1 MATLQKIRDKFG
13 VLVAFFIGIS
23 LLSFIVITGSRNSI
37 FSNVSKK
44 MEVARINGRS
54 ISIRYYQAK
63 IDSLTTIYKMSGNP
77 DINEETAKKIRQ
89 QVWEELVRES
99 VLAPEYKELGINVS
113 PEELYDLVNGDN
125 PHPIVR
131 QLFSD
136 PNTGYFDRNAVINF
150 IKQMKGEQ
158 KEYWLYFEKQIIN
171 ERKITKLLTLISKGL
186 YPTDF
191 QGEQTYLED
200 NKKASFQYISQL
212 FDVVSDS
219 AVTVIRKDL
228 QAYYDRHK
236 ENFKQTASRKIEYVT
251 FDVVP
256 SQDDK
261 EAALEWITNIKPEF
275 EQAEN
280 AREFVNLN
288 SDIPY
293 ADRHYAYGE
302 LTPDTLN
309 AIIFNATPGFVYGPY
324 LENETYKLAKLVSF
338 EMLPDS
344 VHARHILI
352 AFKQNTTRE
361 EIKNKADSIKSLIDK
376 GADFAVLAMTMSDDK
391 GSARLGG
398 DLGWFREGMMV
409 KPFSD
414 ACFFSKKGDI
424 KVVETQYGYHVIE
437 ILDES
442 RKVKK
447 AAVAFLQRKI
457 EPSST
462 TYNAIYSQAS
472 RFAGTNN
479 TYDKFNKTLQEAGL
493 NKHVAVVGKNDENI
507 PGLDSPR
514 PFIRAAFNT
523 DKNHIILDL
532 TNQAVFEL
540 GDRFVVGYVTDIK
553 EDGYAPLEDV
563 EAEIR
568 PAVLRDKKA
577 EVLKAALSQ
586 KMEGISSL
594 DDLAQKTSSRIREA
608 SDITFNSFTIPAA
621 GIEPALNAV
630 AYIWPQD
637 RLTPPVKGNNAVYV
651 VNITSITEPDNKTD
665 FSLEKMRL
673 KTEYVTRTNYEAY
686 EALKKH
692 AKIEDERSKFF

>member
-1 MATLQKIRDKFG
+1 M
-13 VLVAFFIGIS
+13 VAFFIGIS
-23 LLSFIVITGSRNSI
+23 LLSFIVISGSRNSI

-44 MEVARINGRS
+44 LEVARINGRS

-63 IDSLTTIYKMSGNP
+63 IDSLTTIYKLSGNR
-77 DINEETAKKIRQ
+77 DIDEATSKKIRQ

-99 VLAPEYKELGINVS
+99 VLAPEYKELGIAVS

-131 QLFSD
+131 QLFTD
-136 PNTGYFDRNAVINF
+136 PSTGYFDRNAVINF

-158 KEYWLYFEKQIIN
+158 KEYWLYFEKQIVN
-171 ERKITKLLTLISKGL
+171 ERKISKLLTLISKGL

-191 QGEQTYLED
+191 QAQQTYMED

-219 AVTVIRKDL
+219 AVTITRKDL
-228 QAYYDRHK
+228 QAYYDKHK
-236 ENFKQTASRKIEYVT
+236 ENYKQTASRKIEYVT

-256 SQDDK
+256 SEKDVQS
-261 EAALEWITNIKPEF
+261 ALEWIEKIKPEF

-280 AREFVNLN
+280 AAEFVNLN
-288 SDIPY
+288 SDVPY
-293 ADRHYAYGE
+293 TDRHYAYGE

-309 AIIFNATPGFVYGPY
+309 DIIFHAKPGFVYGPY

-338 EMLPDS
+338 DMLPDS
-344 VHARHILI
+344 VHARHILV
-352 AFKQNTTRE
+352 AFSQKMTKEQAQS
-361 EIKNKADSIKSLIDK
+361 KADSIKNLIDK
-376 GADFAVLAMTMSDDK
+376 GGNFAMLAMTMSDDK

-398 DLGWFREGMMV
+398 DLGWFKEGMMV

-414 ACFFSKKGDI
+414 ACFSGKKGDI
-424 KVVETQYGYHVIE
+424 LIVETQYGYHIVE
-437 ILDES
+437 ILDQS
-442 RKVKK
+442 PKVKK

-457 EPSST
+457 EPSSA

-479 TYDKFNKTLQEAGL
+479 TYEKFIKATQEEGI
-493 NKHVAVVGKNDENI
+493 NKHVAVVGKNDESI
-507 PGLDSPR
+507 PGLVSPR
-514 PFIRAAFNT
+514 PLIRAAFNT
-523 DKNHIILDL
+523 DKDHIVLDP

-540 GDRFVVGYVTDIK
+540 GDRFVVAYVTEIK
-553 EDGYAPLEDV
+553 KDGYAPLKDV
-563 EAEIR
+563 EAEVR
-568 PAVLRDKKA
+568 TNVLREKKA
-577 EVLKAALSQ
+577 ETLVAALTS
-586 KMEGISSL
+586 KMEGINTL
-594 DDLAQKTSSRIREA
+594 DELAQKTQARVRDA
-608 SDITFNSFTIPAA
+608 SDITFNSFTIPGA

-637 RLTPPVKGNNAVYV
+637 RLSPPVKGLNAVYV
-651 VNITSITEPDNKTD
+651 VNITSVTQPDQKSD
-665 FSLEKMRL
+665 FKLERMRL
-673 KTEYVTRTNYEAY
+673 RTEYVTRTNYEAY

-692 AKIEDERSKFF
+692 AKIEDERSKFY

>member
-1 MATLQKIRDKFG
+1 MATLQKIRDRFG
-13 VLVAFFIGIS
+13 VLVAVFIGVS
-23 LLSFIVITGSRNSI
+23 LLSFIVFTGKNNSI
-37 FSNVSKK
+37 FSSPSKK
-44 MEVARINGRS
+44 LEVARINGKS
-54 ISIRYYQAK
+54 VSIRYYQAK
-63 IDSLTTIYKMSGNP
+63 IDSLTAIYKLSGNQQI
-77 DINEETAKKIRQ
+77 DEETAKKIRQ
-89 QVWEELVRES
+89 QVWEEMVREN
-99 VLAPEYKELGINVS
+99 VLAPEYKELGIAVS

-136 PNTGYFDRNAVINF
+136 PSTGYFDRNAVINF

-158 KEYWLYFEKQIIN
+158 KAYWLYFEKQIVN
-171 ERKITKLLTLISKGL
+171 ERKIAKLLTLIGKGL

-191 QGEQTYLED
+191 QAQQTYLED

-219 AVTVIRKDL
+219 SVTITRKDL
-228 QAYYDRHK
+228 QAYYDKHK

-256 SQDDK
+256 SRKDD
-261 EAALEWITNIKPEF
+261 EDALEWITRIKPEF

-288 SDIPY
+288 SDVPY

-309 AIIFNATPGFVYGPY
+309 DIIFKAKPGFVYGPY
-324 LENETYKLAKLVSF
+324 LEDGTYKLAKLVSF
-338 EMLPDS
+338 DMLPDS
-344 VHARHILI
+344 VHARHILV
-352 AFKQNTTRE
+352 AFMQNTTKE
-361 EIKNKADSIKSLIDK
+361 EIRHKADSIKNLIEK

-414 ACFFSKKGDI
+414 ACFFGNKGDI
-424 KVVETQYGYHVIE
+424 RVVETQYGYHVIE
-437 ILDES
+437 ILDQS
-442 RKVKK
+442 KKVKK
-447 AAVAFLQRKI
+447 AAVAFLQRKV
-457 EPSST
+457 EPSSA

-479 TYDKFNKTLQEAGL
+479 TYEKFNKAIEENGL

-514 PFIRAAFNT
+514 PLIRAAFNT
-523 DKNHIILDL
+523 DKDHIILDA
-532 TNQAVFEL
+532 TSQAVFEL
-540 GDRFVVGYVTDIK
+540 GDRFVVGYVTEIK
-553 EDGYAPLEDV
+553 KDGYAPLEDV

-568 PAVLRDKKA
+568 HNVLRDKKA
-577 EVLKAALSQ
+577 EVLIAALKE
-586 KMEGISSL
+586 KMKDAKTL
-594 DDLAQKTSSRIREA
+594 DELAQKTDSRIREA

-630 AYIWPQD
+630 AYVWPPE
-637 RLTPPVKGNNAVYV
+637 RLTPPVKGLNAVYV
-651 VNITSITEPDNKTD
+651 VNITSVTDPEPKAD

-673 KTEYVTRTNYEAY
+673 KTEYITRANYEAY
-686 EALKKH
+686 EALKKQ
-692 AKIEDERSKFF
+692 ADVKDERSKFY

>member
-13 VLVAFFIGIS
+13 ILVAFFIGIS
-23 LLSFIVITGSRNSI
+23 LLSFIVISGSRNSI
-37 FSNVSKK
+37 FSSPSKK
-44 MEVARINGRS
+44 LEVARINGKS
-54 ISIRYYQAK
+54 VSIRYYQAK
-63 IDSLTTIYKMSGNP
+63 IDSLTTIYKLSGNKTI
-77 DINEETAKKIRQ
+77 DEATTKKIRD
-89 QVWEELVRES
+89 QVWEELIREY
-99 VLAPEYKELGINVS
+99 VLAPEYKELGIAIS

-136 PNTGYFDRNAVINF
+136 PKTGYFDHNAVINF

-171 ERKITKLLTLISKGL
+171 EQKITKLLTLVSKGL

-191 QGEQTYLED
+191 QAQQTYMED
-200 NKKASFQYISQL
+200 NKKASLQYISQM
-212 FDVVSDS
+212 FDIVSDS
-219 AVTVIRKDL
+219 AVTITRKDL
-228 QAYYDRHK
+228 QAYYDKHK

-256 SQDDK
+256 SEKDVQATLD
-261 EAALEWITNIKPEF
+261 WIEKIKPEF
-275 EQAEN
+275 EQAED

-288 SDIPY
+288 SDVPY

-309 AIIFNATPGFVYGPY
+309 DIIFHARPGFVYGPY

-338 EMLPDS
+338 AMLPDS

-352 AFKQNTTRE
+352 AFNQKMSKEQT
-361 EIKNKADSIKSLIDK
+361 KSKADSIKNLIEK
-376 GADFAVLAMTMSDDK
+376 GADFGMLAMTMSDDK

-398 DLGWFREGMMV
+398 DLGWFHEGMMV

-414 ACFFSKKGDI
+414 ACFFGKKGEI
-424 KVVETQYGYHVIE
+424 TIVETRYGYHVVQ
-437 ILDES
+437 ILDQS
-442 RKVKK
+442 KKVKK

-462 TYNAIYSQAS
+462 TYNAIYAQAS

-479 TYDKFNKTLQEAGL
+479 TYDKFVKAIQEGSI
-493 NKHVAVVGKNDENI
+493 NKHVAVVGKNDESI
-507 PGLDSPR
+507 PGLVSPR
-514 PFIRAAFNT
+514 PLIRAAFNT
-523 DKNHIILDL
+523 DKDHIVLDP

-540 GDRFVVGYVTDIK
+540 GDRFVVAYVTDIK
-553 EDGYAPLEDV
+553 KDGYAPLKDV

-568 PAVLRDKKA
+568 PIVTQEKKA
-577 EVLKAALSQ
+577 EILQAALAK
-586 KMEGISSL
+586 KMTGISTL
-594 DDLAQKTSSRIREA
+594 DQLAQKTGTRIREA
-608 SDITFNSFTIPAA
+608 SDVTFNSFTIPAA

-637 RLTPPVKGNNAVYV
+637 KLTPPVKGLNAVYV
-651 VNITSITEPDNKTD
+651 VNITSVTEPDKKSD
-665 FSLEKMRL
+665 FKLEKMRL
-673 KTEYVTRTNYEAY
+673 RTEYVTRTNYEAY
-686 EALKKH
+686 EALKKY
-692 AKIEDERSKFF
+692 AKIKDERSKFY

>member
-1 MATLQKIRDKFG
+1 MATLQKIRDRFG
-13 VLVAFFIGIS
+13 ILVAVFIGVS
-23 LLSFIVITGSRNSI
+23 LLSFIVITGSSNSI

-44 MEVARINGRS
+44 MEVARINGQS
-54 ISIRYYQAK
+54 VSIRYYQAK
-63 IDSLTTIYKMSGNP
+63 IDSLTSIYKLSGNQE
-77 DINEETAKKIRQ
+77 INEETSKKIRQ
-89 QVWEELVRES
+89 QVWEELVREN
-99 VLAPEYKELGINVS
+99 VLAPEYKELGIAVS

-136 PNTGYFDRNAVINF
+136 PSTGYFDRNAVVNF

-158 KEYWLYFEKQIIN
+158 KAYWLYFEKQIVN
-171 ERKITKLLTLISKGL
+171 ERKIAKLLTLIGKGL

-191 QGEQTYLED
+191 QAQQTYLED

-219 AVTVIRKDL
+219 SVTVTRKDL
-228 QAYYDRHK
+228 EAYYDKHK

-256 SQDDK
+256 SQKDD
-261 EAALEWITNIKPEF
+261 EDALEWITRIKPEF
-275 EQAEN
+275 EQAGD

-309 AIIFNATPGFVYGPY
+309 EIIFNAKPGFVYGPY
-324 LENETYKLAKLVSF
+324 LEEGTYKLAKLVSF
-338 EMLPDS
+338 DMLPDS
-344 VHARHILI
+344 VHARHILL
-352 AFKQNTTRE
+352 AFMQNTTKE
-361 EIKNKADSIKSLIDK
+361 QIKNKADSIKNLIEK

-414 ACFFSKKGDI
+414 ACFFGNKGDI

-437 ILDES
+437 ILDQS
-442 RKVKK
+442 KKVKK

-479 TYDKFNKTLQEAGL
+479 TYEKFSKAIEENGL

-514 PFIRAAFNT
+514 PLIRAAFNT
-523 DKNHIILDL
+523 DKDHIILDA

-540 GDRFVVGYVTDIK
+540 GDRFVVGYVTEIK
-553 EDGYAPLEDV
+553 KDGYAPLEDV

-568 PAVLRDKKA
+568 PNVLRDKKA
-577 EVLKAALSQ
+577 EVLIAALTK
-586 KMEGISSL
+586 KMEGIKTL
-594 DDLAQKTSSRIREA
+594 DELAQKTDSRIREA

-630 AYIWPQD
+630 AYTWPPE
-637 RLTPPVKGNNAVYV
+637 RLTPPVKGLNAVYV
-651 VNITSITEPDNKTD
+651 VNITSVTNPDPKND

-673 KTEYVTRTNYEAY
+673 RTEYVTRANYEAY

-692 AKIEDERSKFF
+692 AKIEDERSKFY